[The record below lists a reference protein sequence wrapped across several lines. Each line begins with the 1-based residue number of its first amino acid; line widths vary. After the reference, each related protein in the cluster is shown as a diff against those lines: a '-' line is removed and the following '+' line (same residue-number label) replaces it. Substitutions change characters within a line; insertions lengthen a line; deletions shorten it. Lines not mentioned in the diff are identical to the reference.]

1 MDWKIMSSFIRMN
14 IEAFRAYC
22 LAKPGTSE
30 GFPFDEQT
38 LVFKVM
44 DKMFALTD
52 IDAFESVNLKCDPDR
67 AVELREQFDFVLPG
81 YHMSKKH
88 WNTVLVDLASDQQL
102 KEWTDHSYAL
112 VVSGLPKKVRE
123 ELGLLK

>member
-1 MDWKIMSSFIRMN
+1 MN

-52 IDAFESVNLKCDPDR
+52 VDVFESVNLKCDPDR
-67 AVELREQFDFVLPG
+67 AVQLREQFDFVLPG

-88 WNTVLVDLASDQQL
+88 WNTILVDLASDQQL
-102 KEWTDHSYAL
+102 KEWTDHSYEL
-112 VVSGLPKKVRE
+112 VVNGLPKKVRE
-123 ELGLLK
+123 ELAKL